1 MGLTHCM
8 MMMFLISS
16 PARDEK
22 GGGKRISHNRSAAL
36 GRERKGL
43 NMVVPKQQQ
52 QRVRQDLWKEQA
64 KAEPDP
70 ETCRNL
76 LDCLAAG
83 TSTSQDDV
91 RKLLTACQKT
101 FRLQRRNNDN
111 GAVWDDLLQLV
122 KQRMEES
129 KKEEEEEDEPAD
141 GEEEEDDESSL
152 PRTVSQYLHR
162 LKQHKKD
169 LYKNPPVLPP
179 SSITVYK
186 QRAELPKRN
195 PKTGRLSFTSAKSS
209 DNSEDDKAAR
219 LIREQFRPNTTPEE
233 VLRLGAFGG
242 TYFRPIHSA
251 VTNRSYRSSDVL
263 QDTVDPAWISGLN
276 KKQYLTSST
285 YHAAVN
291 KFGVKC
297 GGSLGMWESSGWIS
311 DADPYGWFQWYCRF
325 YQGRRSSDDAR
336 QIQRWLGVAGPKGRF
351 KSQLCNK
358 ILAAAAN
365 VDDASISPVIRQ
377 SLLHWGLQITTD
389 VLEQHKKR

>member
-1 MGLTHCM
+1 
-8 MMMFLISS
+8 
-16 PARDEK
+16 
-22 GGGKRISHNRSAAL
+22 
-36 GRERKGL
+36 
-43 NMVVPKQQQ
+43 
-52 QRVRQDLWKEQA
+52 
-64 KAEPDP
+64 
-70 ETCRNL
+70 
-76 LDCLAAG
+76 
-83 TSTSQDDV
+83 
-91 RKLLTACQKT
+91 
-101 FRLQRRNNDN
+101 
-111 GAVWDDLLQLV
+111 
-122 KQRMEES
+122 MEES

-209 DNSEDDKAAR
+209 DNSEDDDAAR

-233 VLRLGAFGG
+233 VLRAGAFGG

-291 KFGVKC
+291 KFGKKC